1 MLPQL
6 IEEFDGHLTQAISDA
21 QQLQTTLDLEYQH
34 LKNSDLEAFQ
44 ELQVRKQHDVQTIQ
58 LFDALRNQFCTKAS
72 IDQEDKNFSQ
82 HLPPS
87 QQTQWQQLLDILEAC
102 NKTHRTSDYYM
113 RTKLESISKALE
125 TLELSSPMTSTNL
138 YNSLGNAFKSN
149 IGRSIDKA

>member
-21 QQLQTTLDLEYQH
+21 QQLQATLDLEYQH

>member
-21 QQLQTTLDLEYQH
+21 QQLHTTLDLEYQH

-58 LFDALRNQFCTKAS
+58 LFDALRNQFCKKAS

-149 IGRSIDKA
+149 IGRSLDKA

>member
-1 MLPQL
+1 LLPQL

-58 LFDALRNQFCTKAS
+58 LFDALRNQFCKKAS

>member
-21 QQLQTTLDLEYQH
+21 QQLQSTLDLEFDY
-34 LKNSDLEAFQ
+34 LKNSDLQAFQ

>member
-6 IEEFDGHLTQAISDA
+6 IEEFDGHLKQAISDA
-21 QQLQTTLDLEYQH
+21 QQLQSTLDLEYDH
-34 LKNSDLEAFQ
+34 LKNNDLEAFQ

-72 IDQEDKNFSQ
+72 IEQDDKNFSQ

-87 QQTQWQQLLDILEAC
+87 QQTQWQQLLDILGVC

-125 TLELSSPMTSTNL
+125 TLELSSPVTSTNL

-149 IGRSIDKA
+149 IGRSLDKA

>member
-6 IEEFDGHLTQAISDA
+6 LEEFDGHLKQAISDA
-21 QQLQTTLDLEYQH
+21 QQLQSTLDLEYDH
-34 LKNSDLEAFQ
+34 LKISDLEAFQ

-72 IDQEDKNFSQ
+72 IEQDDKNFSQ

-102 NKTHRTSDYYM
+102 DKTHRISDYYM

-125 TLELSSPMTSTNL
+125 ILELSSPVTSTNL

-149 IGRSIDKA
+149 IGRSLDKA